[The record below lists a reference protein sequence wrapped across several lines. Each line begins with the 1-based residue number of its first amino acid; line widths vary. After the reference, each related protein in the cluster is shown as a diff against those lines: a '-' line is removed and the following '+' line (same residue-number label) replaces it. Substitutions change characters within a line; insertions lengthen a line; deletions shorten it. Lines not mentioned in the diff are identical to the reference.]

1 MHASGFSINQE
12 SYAGPFELLFT
23 LVSQRKVDIFEVR
36 LDDII
41 NQYLGYIEAWVDF
54 DLDSASEFLEIAAIL
69 LHIKARG
76 LVGTREEP
84 EAEAGAEEPLGADV
98 LESRLAAY
106 RVYKEAAL
114 ALRARLSVEELFFSR
129 SSVLEP
135 GFERLVPD
143 FTTQASPGDLL
154 VIYEA
159 LARRSKTRLID
170 SGHIAKI
177 RVSIESMLDM
187 LSSKLGLRQ
196 AATFRELTG
205 ELPGKEE
212 VIAAFLALLQLV
224 RRGDVGIRQ
233 AVTFGD
239 IEVTWLGDKPR

>member
-1 MHASGFSINQE
+1 MHASGFSIDQE
-12 SYAGPFELLFT
+12 GYAGPFELLFT

-41 NQYLGYIEAWVDF
+41 NQYLSYIEAWVDF

-76 LVGTREEP
+76 LVGTED
-84 EAEAGAEEPLGADV
+84 EAEDEPGAEEPPGADI

-106 RVYKEAAL
+106 RVYKEAGL
-114 ALRARLSVEELFFSR
+114 ALEARLSMEELFFSR
-129 SSVLEP
+129 GPVSEP
-135 GFERLVPD
+135 CHESLVPD
-143 FTTQASPGDLL
+143 FTTTASMGDLL
-154 VIYEA
+154 AIYEV
-159 LARRSKTRLID
+159 LAARSKTRLID

-187 LSSKLGLRQ
+187 LSSKLGSRQ

-224 RRGDVGIRQ
+224 RRGDVSIRQ